1 MTEMDNINTIT
12 TMEEFENK
20 IKDYEDKQKF
30 LLKVISYMYSAGHFS
45 DTELFRT
52 DKSDGYSMI
61 DHRDCSQFVPYASMV
76 VKTKDFS
83 YEDYSNLPEK
93 GRLLYSKI
101 SHIVFADDMR
111 KIYGYL
117 DHENKTLVKI
127 ELEYDS
133 ETGSHKFL

>member
-1 MTEMDNINTIT
+1 MTELTNTNT

-30 LLKVISYMYSAGHFS
+30 LLKVLSYMYSAGHFS
-45 DTELFRT
+45 DVELFRAKKGDIFSINGNNCT
-52 DKSDGYSMI
+52 E
-61 DHRDCSQFVPYASMV
+61 FEPYASMV

-83 YEDYSNLPEK
+83 YEEYSNLPEK
-93 GRLLYSKI
+93 GRLMYSRN
-101 SHIVFADDMR
+101 SHLVFADDMR

-127 ELEYDS
+127 ELEYDNES
-133 ETGSHKFL
+133 GIHKFL